1 MNSASPSKLLVFIV
15 AYNAETTIEKVI
27 TRIPE
32 ELFDASRWETEILV
46 IDDASPDKTFS
57 VGHAATSTSAHI
69 TFLKNPN
76 NLGYGGNQKLGYRY
90 AIENGFDYVALIHGD
105 GQYAPE
111 ELPRLLQP
119 LVDNEAEVV
128 FGSRMLRPLDALA
141 GGMPRY
147 KFVGNKIL
155 TFLENKII
163 GTKLSE
169 WHSGYR
175 LYSVAA
181 LAKVPFRYNADQFD
195 FDTDII
201 IQMHASGAR
210 IAELPIPTFYGDEIC
225 HVNGVQYALKIVFSC
240 LLFRLQGLGIFYQ
253 SKFDVETD
261 NAHYESKFD
270 FTSSHSRALDTVS
283 AETSVLNLGCGPAE
297 LVKPFIDQGADLTVV
312 DEFVSEELRAITKE
326 AVVAD
331 INELD
336 FDQLKPGRPYDTILA
351 LDIIEHL
358 RSPEEFLQKIRQ
370 SDSCIGSELVIT
382 TPNVT
387 FAPLRVMFALG
398 FFNYGKRGILDKTH
412 TRLFTYRSL
421 KKLLH
426 DQRYQVIEIDGIP
439 APFPLA
445 VGRNPLGFFML
456 RINKILAT
464 VLPGLFSYQ
473 IFVRARPLRTVEQLL
488 EDAKSHAAQE
498 VARMQ
503 QVANSAQAS
512 EQVSEQLSES

>member
-32 ELFDASRWETEILV
+32 ELFDPRHWDTEILV
-46 IDDASPDKTFS
+46 IDDASPDQTFS
-57 VGHAATSTSAHI
+57 VGHAATSSRAHI

-90 AIENGFDYVALIHGD
+90 AIEHGFDYVALIHGD

-111 ELPRLLQP
+111 ELPRLLKP

-128 FGSRMLRPLDALA
+128 FGSRMLRPRDALA

-147 KFVGNKIL
+147 KFVGNKVL

-163 GTKLSE
+163 GTSLSE

-225 HVNGVQYALKIVFSC
+225 HVNGVQYALKIIFSC
-240 LLFRLQGLGIFYQ
+240 LLFRLQNLGIFYQ
-253 SKFDVETD
+253 SKFDVQTE
-261 NAHYESKFD
+261 NAQYESKFD
-270 FTSSHSRALDTVS
+270 FTSSHSRALETVS
-283 AETSVLNLGCGPAE
+283 PDTSVLNLGCGPAD
-297 LVKPFIDQGADLTVV
+297 LVKPFVNKGANLTVV
-312 DEFVSEELRAITKE
+312 DEYVSEELDLLSAEAI
-326 AVVAD
+326 AAD
-331 INELD
+331 INEFD
-336 FDQLKPGRPYDTILA
+336 FARLQPNRPYDTILA

-370 SDSCIGSELVIT
+370 ADSCIDSELVIT

-387 FAPLRVMFALG
+387 FAPLRFMFALG

-426 DQRYQVIEIDGIP
+426 DQRYQIIEIGGVP

-445 VGRNPLGFFML
+445 VGRNPLGFFLL
-456 RINKILAT
+456 RLNEILAGI
-464 VLPGLFSYQ
+464 LPGVFSYQ

-488 EDAKSHAAQE
+488 EAAKSHAAEE
-498 VARMQ
+498 VQRLQ
-503 QVANSAQAS
+503 QVANSGQTT
-512 EQVSEQLSES
+512 EQIAES